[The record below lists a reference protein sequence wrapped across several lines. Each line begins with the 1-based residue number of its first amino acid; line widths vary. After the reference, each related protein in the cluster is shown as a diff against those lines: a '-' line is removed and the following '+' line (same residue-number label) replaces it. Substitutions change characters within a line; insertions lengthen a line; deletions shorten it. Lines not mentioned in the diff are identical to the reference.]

1 MHSVLHHIPVM
12 VEEVLYYL
20 DIQSNHTY
28 VDGTIGQGGYTKH
41 ILPSLSARGKI
52 VGIDRDIEV
61 LNMCHQNFSIPNTQ
75 LSLHHNS
82 YHNLPDILQKE
93 GIQSVD
99 GILLDLGLS
108 SFQLESENRGF
119 SYSQDSLLDMRFDQ
133 TSGIPAVNFLK
144 KLKLKELEKILK
156 NFGEERYSRK
166 IAYNIYHSPNLKTT
180 SDLKNIIHKSTP
192 PANRT
197 KSFSRVFQA
206 IRIAINRE
214 LEIIENFLNMFID
227 YLSRRGKIVIISYH
241 SLEDR
246 LVKHAFK
253 KLKQKGLINILT
265 KKPVIPSKEEI
276 NKNSRSRSAKLRA
289 AEKI

>member
-1 MHSVLHHIPVM
+1 
-12 VEEVLYYL
+12 
-20 DIQSNHTY
+20 
-28 VDGTIGQGGYTKH
+28 
-41 ILPSLSARGKI
+41 
-52 VGIDRDIEV
+52 
-61 LNMCHQNFSIPNTQ
+61 
-75 LSLHHNS
+75 
-82 YHNLPDILQKE
+82 
-93 GIQSVD
+93 
-99 GILLDLGLS
+99 
-108 SFQLESENRGF
+108 
-119 SYSQDSLLDMRFDQ
+119 MRFDQ

-144 KLKLKELEKILK
+144 KLKLKELEQILK
-156 NFGEERYSRK
+156 KFGEERYSRK

-265 KKPVIPSKEEI
+265 KKPVIPSKEEV
-276 NKNSRSRSAKLRA
+276 NTNSRSRSAKLRA